1 MNSPLIMIF
10 GMDINDLLTN
20 HLSKTGQKIAVLG
33 LAADLAVVGGGGS
46 GSVVP
51 SFVSTPL
58 AGMRAAA
65 AGGRFKADFCFQTML
80 EFNKGST
87 YDFG

>member
-1 MNSPLIMIF
+1 MIF
-10 GMDINDLLTN
+10 EININDLFTN
-20 HLSKTGQKIAVLG
+20 NLSKTGQKIAVLG

-65 AGGRFKADFCFQTML
+65 GGQ
-80 EFNKGST
+80 FNRLKIA
-87 YDFG
+87 